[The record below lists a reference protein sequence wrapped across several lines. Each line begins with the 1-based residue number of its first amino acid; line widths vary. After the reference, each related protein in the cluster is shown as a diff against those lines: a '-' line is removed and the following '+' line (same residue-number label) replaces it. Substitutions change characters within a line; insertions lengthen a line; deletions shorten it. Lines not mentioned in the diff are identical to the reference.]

1 MAESQDIKF
10 YKKAG
15 RPAKYATDEEK
26 KKARLE
32 AKRKWYK
39 KQDSQARVKE
49 YNKQYYS
56 KKQKLLSRLQK
67 NKSKSKPKSKSN
79 KHKRD
84 SKTKRH
90 TKSKTHGHHKS
101 KRISIDKLLD
111 AL

>member
-1 MAESQDIKF
+1 MVDSQDIKF

-67 NKSKSKPKSKSN
+67 SKSKSKLN
-79 KHKRD
+79 KHKRV
-84 SKTKRH
+84 SKIKRH
-90 TKSKTHGHHKS
+90 TKSKKHSHHKS

>member
-15 RPAKYATDEEK
+15 RPAKYATDDEK

-39 KQDSQARVKE
+39 KQDSQARVKQ

-67 NKSKSKPKSKSN
+67 SKSKSN
-79 KHKRD
+79 KNKKV

-90 TKSKTHGHHKS
+90 TKSKKHSHHKS

>member
-15 RPAKYATDEEK
+15 RPAKYATDDEK

-39 KQDSQARVKE
+39 KQDSQARVKQ

-67 NKSKSKPKSKSN
+67 SKSKSN
-79 KHKRD
+79 KNKKV

-90 TKSKTHGHHKS
+90 TKSKKHSHHKS
-101 KRISIDKLLD
+101 KRISIAKLLD